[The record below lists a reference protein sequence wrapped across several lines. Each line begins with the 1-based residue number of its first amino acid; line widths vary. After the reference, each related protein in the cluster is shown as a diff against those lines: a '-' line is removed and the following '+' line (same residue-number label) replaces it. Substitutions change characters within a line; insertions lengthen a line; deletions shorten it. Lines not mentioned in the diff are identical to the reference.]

1 MDKCCVN
8 IEAHKASS
16 SNTKLEDLNFR
27 VNEVCELAN
36 IVENSYSR
44 ALVRNLGEKAQ
55 EIPKEDDD
63 FGLIDLMIT
72 RMNYIELVLKSAYA
86 YLERV

>member
-1 MDKCCVN
+1 MNEYCVN
-8 IEAHKASS
+8 IEAHKAS

-44 ALVRNLGEKAQ
+44 ALVRNLGENAQ
-55 EIPKEDDD
+55 EISKEDDV